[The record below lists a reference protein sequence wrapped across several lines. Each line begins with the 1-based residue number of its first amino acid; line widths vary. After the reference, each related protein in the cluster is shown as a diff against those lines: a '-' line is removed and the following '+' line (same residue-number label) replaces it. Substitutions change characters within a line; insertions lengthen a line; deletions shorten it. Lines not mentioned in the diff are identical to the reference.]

1 MKIMNP
7 NRNTEDVGE
16 WYEPTRRFAISIV
29 KKYVSHGKILELG
42 VNTGV
47 ISEKISAREKWG
59 IDIDDTLLAEARK
72 KGIRTLKH
80 DLNYPLPFADSE
92 FDNVIAV
99 ESFEHVA
106 DYMGL
111 LRESMRVMKKGA
123 HLVIVVPYH
132 GVLKN
137 VAASLVEPR
146 HFHNAMHVHFFN
158 PGLLREDAES
168 LGFRAV
174 ETRHFGRVP
183 YLWRVFALVLKK

>member
-1 MKIMNP
+1 MNP
-7 NRNTEDVGE
+7 NKDTRDVGD
-16 WYEPTRRFAISIV
+16 WYAPTREFAISMV
-29 KKYVSHGKILELG
+29 RKYASGGRKLLELG

-47 ISEKISAREKWG
+47 ISERVDAKAKYG
-59 IDIDDTLLAEARK
+59 IDIDDSLLAEARK

-80 DLNYPLPFADSE
+80 DLNYPLPFKDAE

-111 LRESMRVMKKGA
+111 LRESRRVLKEGG

-132 GVLKN
+132 GVVKN
-137 VAASLVEPR
+137 IAASLVEPR

-158 PGLLREDAES
+158 PRLLREDAAHT
-168 LGFRAV
+168 GFKVV

-183 YLWRVFALVLKK
+183 YLWRVFALVLQK